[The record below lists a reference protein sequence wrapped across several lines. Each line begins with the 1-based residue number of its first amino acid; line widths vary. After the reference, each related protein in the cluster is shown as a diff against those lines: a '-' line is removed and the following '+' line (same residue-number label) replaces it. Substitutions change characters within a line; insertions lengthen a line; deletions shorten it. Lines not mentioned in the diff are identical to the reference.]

1 MCVSFGR
8 TWVTVRMGLASY
20 ARRRVLVLLYLLL
33 LLALLARWT
42 YRATVGQAIRYDR
55 NGRYWAV
62 GWRLAIVGLLVPI
75 EFLLIGTGA
84 LFQALAFPWM
94 RAPGTLP
101 PPEHTVV
108 RPTRRGRIPAFESP

>member
-62 GWRLAIVGLLVPI
+62 GWRLAIVGLLVP
-75 EFLLIGTGA
+75 GA
-84 LFQALAFPWM
+84 RVLWM

-108 RPTRRGRIPAFESP
+108 RPTRRGRIP